1 MDGPVLAMVLTAAL
15 LHAVW
20 NALAHNV
27 KDTFAGFV
35 VIGIADTVCCAGL
48 VLFAPVPAPASWPFI
63 AASVV
68 LEISYQVLLLQ
79 AYRLGEFGQIY
90 PLARG
95 TSPWVVAIIATTVL
109 GQPLPPRQLIGVLVI
124 CVGLAGLTFAGGWP
138 RRAHLP
144 ALAAALGTGVM
155 IALYTVVDGV
165 GVRHSDSVLGYLSW
179 IFLLQGPALPLFAV
193 LRERRA
199 LAARLRPVW
208 VPGLLGGVLSLAAYG
223 LVVLGPVAGGAG
235 PDRGAA
241 GNQHRHRRHH
251 RGGRLPR
258 ALRPDPAGRQRH
270 RGGRHS
276 AAQPVTVV
284 RVPGLSLSSS

>member
-1 MDGPVLAMVLTAAL
+1 MDGPVLAMVLAAAL

-20 NALAHNV
+20 NALAHNI

-35 VIGIADTVCCAGL
+35 VIGIADTVCCAAL
-48 VLFAPVPAPASWPFI
+48 VLFAPLPAPASWPYI

-68 LEISYQVLLLQ
+68 LEITYQVLLLQ
-79 AYRLGEFGQIY
+79 AYRLGEFGQMY

-124 CVGLAGLTFAGGWP
+124 CVGLAGLTFAGGLP

-144 ALAAALGTGVM
+144 ALGAALGTGVM

-165 GVRHSDSVLGYLSW
+165 GVRHSGSVLGYLSW

-208 VPGLLGGVLSLAAYG
+208 VPGLLGGVLSPAAYG
-223 LVVLGPVAGGAG
+223 LVIWAQSRGALAPIAALRETSIVIAAIIAAVVFHERFGRIRLIASAIVVAGILLLN
-235 PDRGAA
+235 P
-241 GNQHRHRRHH
+241 
-251 RGGRLPR
+251 
-258 ALRPDPAGRQRH
+258 
-270 RGGRHS
+270 
-276 AAQPVTVV
+276 
-284 RVPGLSLSSS
+284 